1 MGIKRYH
8 DRLLAQISN
17 SMSSNVCLTH
27 REELERMGKRA
38 STLCRFQAM
47 LQDLKD
53 RVAQRAALR
62 GGSRLAV
69 RHIELPSQAA

>member
-17 SMSSNVCLTH
+17 SMSASACRLH
-27 REELERMGKRA
+27 REELERLGQRA
-38 STLCRFQAM
+38 RAACRFREM
-47 LQDLKD
+47 LEDLKD

-62 GGSRLAV
+62 NGTRPVITRLAF
-69 RHIELPSQAA
+69 PPQAA